1 MKTNLILKSAM
12 ALAILATL
20 ATACKD
26 REAEKRIAALES
38 EIEELKGKKTPE
50 ATPGIQPESP
60 VVSDAVAKADEK
72 PEGPVAAINF
82 PVKDYDFGTIKEGQV
97 VEHQFEFTN
106 TGTVPLIISEAR
118 PSCGCTVP
126 DWTRNPIPV
135 GGKGV
140 VKAKFDSN
148 GKPNLQQKTITVTAN
163 TFPKQT
169 VLKFKAMVLPKN
181 PEPPAAG
188 PLNHP

>member
-1 MKTNLILKSAM
+1 MKTNSILKLVM
-12 ALAILATL
+12 ALVILAAIT
-20 ATACKD
+20 TSCKD
-26 REAEKRIAALES
+26 REAEKRIAALEN
-38 EIEELKGKKTPE
+38 EIAELKGNKPVETKAPTVNNLETAPAKEE
-50 ATPGIQPESP
+50 A
-60 VVSDAVAKADEK
+60 

-82 PVKDYDFGTIKEGQV
+82 PAKEYDFGTIKEGQV
-97 VEHQFEFTN
+97 VEHAFEFTN
-106 TGTVPLIISEAR
+106 TGSVPLIISEAR

-126 DWTRNPIPV
+126 DWTREPIPV

-169 VLKFKAMVLPKN
+169 VLKFKAMVQPKN

-188 PLNHP
+188 PLKHP

>member
-1 MKTNLILKSAM
+1 MKTNSILRLIM
-12 ALAILATL
+12 ALVVLAAV
-20 ATACKD
+20 ATSCKD

-38 EIEELKGKKTPE
+38 EIAELKGNKPVETKTPVVNTAETTPKEE
-50 ATPGIQPESP
+50 A
-60 VVSDAVAKADEK
+60 

-82 PVKDYDFGTIKEGQV
+82 PATEYDFGTIKEGAV
-97 VEHQFEFTN
+97 VEHAFEFTN

-126 DWTRNPIPV
+126 DWTREPIPV

-169 VLKFKAMVLPKN
+169 VLKFKAMVTPKN
-181 PEPPAAG
+181 PEPPAGG
-188 PLNHP
+188 PRVHP